1 MHDTKDTF
9 FHFTGVGATEDHLFA
24 SGEVNVDRVLAVN
37 VVDLGIRAEFTC
49 VDNGKVGAAC
59 EVFFNLFLR
68 RTLKHIFHEQ
78 SVIRSGCDDTGL

>member
-1 MHDTKDTF
+1 M
-9 FHFTGVGATEDHLFA
+9 FA

-49 VDNGKVGAAC
+49 VDNGKVGTAC